1 MPVAPISADVHLFY
15 EDTGAPNGS
24 AIYTTLVLVHGVIFH
39 GGALS
44 FLRIS
49 KLSPRTLILV
59 T

>member
-39 GGALS
+39 GGAL
-44 FLRIS
+44 
-49 KLSPRTLILV
+49 
-59 T
+59 